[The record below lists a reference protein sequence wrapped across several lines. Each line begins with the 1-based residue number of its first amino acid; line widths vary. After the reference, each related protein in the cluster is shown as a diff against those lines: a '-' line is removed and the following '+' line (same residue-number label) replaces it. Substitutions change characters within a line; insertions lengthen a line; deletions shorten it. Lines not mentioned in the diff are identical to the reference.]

1 MDNTEPHFNVDMTTR
16 TVLGNEYMK
25 LVITDDTGKELVG
38 IESGISG
45 SKVWG
50 ENITIRSKQ

>member
-16 TVLGNEYMK
+16 TVLGTECMK
-25 LVITDDTGKELVG
+25 LVITDDKGKVLVG
-38 IESGISG
+38 IESDAMG

-50 ENITIRSKQ
+50 NNITIHSK